1 MYYYGIV
8 DDYCQ
13 CTSVVSSDVAILDNH
28 YVEISEEEFTSQ
40 SVVGM
45 WWNTSDGMWDTVRYF
60 SGTSYDI
67 DYDRTGK
74 ILHYKLDEMEEA
86 IDGKADA
93 ADLHTHTNKEVLDGI
108 TAEMVSG
115 WNSPAEVTAADVLT
129 KIKTVDGAN
138 SGLDADTLDGQHASA
153 FATAT
158 QLSALETTVSG
169 KADGDHTHNGFA
181 TSEQLSEL
189 EEVVSGKADSGHTH
203 SNYATTAQLAGK
215 SDSGHNHDGRYY
227 TEDEI
232 DDTVSTLNSAIA
244 AKANPSDIPTKT
256 SQLTNDSG
264 FKTVDTNTTY
274 SLSKSGSTITLTGSD
289 GSTTS
294 VTDADSNTTYGKA
307 TDTAL
312 GLVKVGYAESGKNY
326 PVELNANG
334 QMFVNVPWTD
344 TNTDTNTTYTLT
356 KSGSTIK
363 LTGSD
368 GSETTVS
375 DADTNTTYGVA
386 SSSALGLVKVGF
398 PESGKNYPVELN
410 SANQM
415 YVNVPWTDNNTTY
428 GTATAST
435 AGLVKIGFTESGKNY
450 PVELNSSGQMFVN
463 VPWTDNN
470 TVYTHPTYTAK
481 SSGLYK
487 VTVDGTGHV
496 SGATAVTKADITALG
511 IPAQDT
517 TYTLPAAG
525 TALGG
530 VKSGGDV
537 TISNGTIT
545 VNDDSH
551 AHVISNVDGLQTA
564 LDGKA
569 ASSHTHDYLPLSGGT
584 VNGNLTV
591 TGVLKGGNQQAYYF
605 NSTTNSQTLGT
616 NNATGGTNIA
626 GGADS
631 TCSIAGAIVKTATV
645 LPRSTNT
652 YYCGNANFRWKGIY
666 SAAAVN
672 VSSDERL
679 KENIVKL
686 HADEAV
692 DFINSVDVCSFNYI
706 GDDAEQIGVMAQDI
720 LAKAPNLAKALVTQ
734 DENGYYGVK
743 TSDLVFP
750 LIIAVQELTKQ
761 LKELKGE

>member
-1 MYYYGIV
+1 MFYYAIIN
-8 DDYCQ
+8 DYCE
-13 CTSVVSSDVAILDNH
+13 CTSVISSAEVINDNH
-28 YVEISEEEFTSQ
+28 YVEITEDEFTSQ

-45 WWNTSDGMWDTVRYF
+45 WWNTSDNMWDTVRYF

-67 DYDRTGK
+67 DYDRTGR
-74 ILHYKLDEMEEA
+74 ILHYKLDEMDDLIA
-86 IDGKADA
+86 GKADSE
-93 ADLHTHTNKEVLDGI
+93 DLHTHANKAVLDGI
-108 TAEMVSG
+108 TADMISG
-115 WNSPAEVTAADVLT
+115 WNNGEAAADVLA

-138 SGLDADTLDGQHASA
+138 SGLDADTLDGMQASA
-153 FATAT
+153 FATVA
-158 QLSALETTVSG
+158 QLSTLETT
-169 KADGDHTHNGFA
+169 
-181 TSEQLSEL
+181 
-189 EEVVSGKADSGHTH
+189 VSGKADSGHTH
-203 SNYATTAQLAGK
+203 SNYATTAQLSEVETAVAGK
-215 SDSGHNHDGRYY
+215 ADSGHAHDDRYY

-232 DDTVSTLNSAIA
+232 DSTVSTLNSAIA
-244 AKANPSDIPTKT
+244 AKADSSAIPTKT

-289 GSTTS
+289 GSSTS
-294 VTDADSNTTYGKA
+294 VTDADSNTTYSKA
-307 TDTAL
+307 TDTVL
-312 GLVKVGYAESGKNY
+312 GLVKVGYTESGKNY

-334 QMFVNVPWTD
+334 QMYVNVPWTD
-344 TNTDTNTTYTLT
+344 TNTDTNTTYSLT

-363 LTGSD
+363 LVGSD
-368 GSETTVS
+368 GSETTVADS
-375 DADTNTTYGVA
+375 DTNTTYGVA

-415 YVNVPWTDNNTTY
+415 FVNVPWTDNNTTY
-428 GTATAST
+428 GTATSST

-450 PVELNSSGQMFVN
+450 PVELNSAGQMFVN

-481 SSGLYK
+481 AAGLYK
-487 VTVDGTGHV
+487 MTVDGTGHV
-496 SGATAVTKADITALG
+496 SAATAVTKADITGLG

-517 TYTLPAAG
+517 VYTLPAAG
-525 TALGG
+525 SALGG

-569 ASSHTHDYLPLSGGT
+569 ASSHTHSYLPLSGGT
-584 VNGNLTV
+584 VSGDLTV

-605 NSTTNSQTLGT
+605 NSSSNTQTIGT
-616 NNATGGTNIA
+616 NNATGGTTIA

-631 TCSIAGAIVKTATV
+631 TCNINGAIVKTAAV

-652 YYCGNANFRWKGIY
+652 YYCGNANYRWKGIY

-706 GDDAEQIGVMAQDI
+706 GDEDEQIGVMAQDI

-750 LIIAVQELTKQ
+750 LIVAVQELSKQ

>member
-13 CTSVVSSDVAILDNH
+13 CTSVVSSDVVILDNH

-86 IDGKADA
+86 IDSKAD
-93 ADLHTHTNKEVLDGI
+93 
-108 TAEMVSG
+108 S
-115 WNSPAEVTAADVLT
+115 
-129 KIKTVDGAN
+129 
-138 SGLDADTLDGQHASA
+138 
-153 FATAT
+153 
-158 QLSALETTVSG
+158 
-169 KADGDHTHNGFA
+169 DHTHNGFA
-181 TSEQLSEL
+181 TSEQLSDL

-215 SDSGHNHDGRYY
+215 SDSGHNHDDRYFTETEINNTVSTLNTAIAGKADSGHTHDGRYY

-232 DDTVSTLNSAIA
+232 DDTVSGLNSAIA

-525 TALGG
+525 SALGG

-569 ASSHTHDYLPLSGGT
+569 ASSHTHDDYLPLSGGT

-692 DFINSVDVCSFNYI
+692 DFINSVDVCSFNYV

>member
-1 MYYYGIV
+1 MYFYAIIN
-8 DDYCQ
+8 DYCE
-13 CTSVVSSDVAILDNH
+13 CTGVISSATVINDNH
-28 YVEISEEEFTSQ
+28 HVEITEDEFNSQ

-45 WWNTSDGMWDTVRYF
+45 WWNTSDNMWDTVRYF
-60 SGTSYDI
+60 SGTTYDI
-67 DYDRTGK
+67 DYDRTGR
-74 ILHYKLDEMEEA
+74 ILHYKLDEMDSLIA
-86 IDGKADA
+86 GKADSG
-93 ADLHTHTNKEVLDGI
+93 HTHSNY
-108 TAEMVSG
+108 
-115 WNSPAEVTAADVLT
+115 
-129 KIKTVDGAN
+129 
-138 SGLDADTLDGQHASA
+138 
-153 FATAT
+153 ATT
-158 QLSALETTVSG
+158 EQLSAVETSV
-169 KADGDHTHNGFA
+169 
-181 TSEQLSEL
+181 E
-189 EEVVSGKADSGHTH
+189 GKADSGHTH

-215 SDSGHNHDGRYY
+215 SDSGHNHDDRYF
-227 TEDEI
+227 TESEI
-232 DDTVSTLNSAIA
+232 NATVSSLNASIA
-244 AKANPSDIPTKT
+244 AKADPADIPTKT
-256 SQLTNDSG
+256 SQLVNDSG

-274 SLSKSGSTITLTGSD
+274 ALSKNGSTITLTGSD
-289 GSTTS
+289 GSSTS
-294 VTDADSNTTYGKA
+294 VTDADSNTTYSKA
-307 TDTAL
+307 TDTVL

-344 TNTDTNTTYTLT
+344 TNTDTNTTYSLT

-363 LTGSD
+363 LVGSD
-368 GSETTVS
+368 GSETTVADS
-375 DADTNTTYGVA
+375 DTNTTYGVA

-415 YVNVPWTDNNTTY
+415 YVNVPWTDNNT
-428 GTATAST
+428 
-435 AGLVKIGFTESGKNY
+435 
-450 PVELNSSGQMFVN
+450 
-463 VPWTDNN
+463 
-470 TVYTHPTYTAK
+470 VYTHPTYTAK
-481 SSGLYK
+481 ASGLYK

-496 SGATAVTKADITALG
+496 SGATAVTKADITGLG

-517 TYTLPAAG
+517 VYTLPAAG
-525 TALGG
+525 SALGG

-569 ASSHTHDYLPLSGGT
+569 ASSHTHSYLPLSGGT
-584 VNGNLTV
+584 VSGDTNI
-591 TGVLKGGNQQAYYF
+591 TGVLRVNGQQSFYF
-605 NSTTNSQTLGT
+605 QTSTMSQTVGT
-616 NNATGGTNIA
+616 NNATGGTTIA

-631 TCSIAGAIVKTATV
+631 TCSINGSIVKTASV

-652 YYCGNANFRWKGIY
+652 YLLGNANYRWKGIY
-666 SAAAVN
+666 SSAAVN

-706 GDDAEQIGVMAQDI
+706 GDESEQIGVMAQDI

-761 LKELKGE
+761 VKELKGE

>member
-1 MYYYGIV
+1 
-8 DDYCQ
+8 
-13 CTSVVSSDVAILDNH
+13 
-28 YVEISEEEFTSQ
+28 
-40 SVVGM
+40 M
-45 WWNTSDGMWDTVRYF
+45 WWNTSDEMWDTVRYF
-60 SGTSYDI
+60 SGSTYDI

-86 IDGKADA
+86 IEGKANA
-93 ADLHTHTNKEVLDGI
+93 ADLHAHTNKAVLDGI
-108 TAEMVSG
+108 TAEMVNG
-115 WNSPAEVTAADVLT
+115 WNNPSEDTAEDVLA
-129 KIKTVDGAN
+129 KIKEVDGEN
-138 SGLDADTLDGQHASA
+138 SGLDADTLDGKQASE

-158 QLSALETTVSG
+158 QLSELGEIVSG
-169 KADGDHTHNGFA
+169 K
-181 TSEQLSEL
+181 
-189 EEVVSGKADSGHTH
+189 
-203 SNYATTAQLAGK
+203 
-215 SDSGHNHDGRYY
+215 SDNGHNHDERYL
-227 TEDEI
+227 TETEI
-232 DDTVSTLNSAIA
+232 ESVVSTINTAIA

-274 SLSKSGSTITLTGSD
+274 ALSKNGSTITLTGSD

-307 TDTAL
+307 TDTVL

-344 TNTDTNTTYTLT
+344 TNTDTNTTYSLT

-363 LTGSD
+363 LVGSD
-368 GSETTVS
+368 GSETTVT

-386 SSSALGLVKVGF
+386 SNSALGLVKVGF

-410 SANQM
+410 SAN
-415 YVNVPWTDNNTTY
+415 
-428 GTATAST
+428 
-435 AGLVKIGFTESGKNY
+435 
-450 PVELNSSGQMFVN
+450 QMFVN

-487 VTVDGTGHV
+487 VAVDETGHV

-517 TYTLPAAG
+517 TYTLGSFGVNA
-525 TALGG
+525 TATELNYMDG
-530 VKSGGDV
+530 V
-537 TISNGTIT
+537 T
-545 VNDDSH
+545 
-551 AHVISNVDGLQTA
+551 SNVQTQLNNKVTVGNNIIVEKTSSPYVRLNVSNTS
-564 LDGKA
+564 LDSRLYKN
-569 ASSHTHDYLPLSGGT
+569 ASSTVDYGTCLADYASDGTRDSLILRRENDLAQKLSISVANEDGSSNAQYFIYGTHNKPTAADVGALSTSGGT
-584 VNGNLTV
+584 VNGDTNIAGILRV
-591 TGVLKGGNQQAYYF
+591 NGQQSFYF
-605 NSTTNSQTLGT
+605 QTSTMSQTVGT
-616 NNATGGTNIA
+616 NNATGGTTICC
-626 GGADS
+626 GAN
-631 TCSIAGAIVKTATV
+631 ANVGVNGANLMTPNC
-645 LPRSTNT
+645 LPKSNNA
-652 YYCGNANFRWKGIY
+652 YYCGNANYRWKGIY

-706 GDDAEQIGVMAQDI
+706 GDNAEQIGVMAQDI

>member
-1 MYYYGIV
+1 MFYYAIV
-8 DDYCQ
+8 NDNCY
-13 CTSVVSSDVAILDNH
+13 CTSVVSSTTEINDNH
-28 YVEISEEEFTSQ
+28 YIEITEEQYTSQ

-45 WWNTSDGMWDTVRYF
+45 YWNVTDVLWDYVRYF
-60 SGTSYDI
+60 SCNTYDI

-74 ILHYKLDEMEEA
+74 
-86 IDGKADA
+86 
-93 ADLHTHTNKEVLDGI
+93 VL
-108 TAEMVSG
+108 
-115 WNSPAEVTAADVLT
+115 
-129 KIKTVDGAN
+129 
-138 SGLDADTLDGQHASA
+138 QYQ
-153 FATAT
+153 F
-158 QLSALETTVSG
+158 
-169 KADGDHTHNGFA
+169 
-181 TSEQLSEL
+181 
-189 EEVVSGKADSGHTH
+189 
-203 SNYATTAQLAGK
+203 
-215 SDSGHNHDGRYY
+215 
-227 TEDEI
+227 
-232 DDTVSTLNSAIA
+232 DDMNEAIA
-244 AKANPSDIPTKT
+244 ANTAAIPTKT

-289 GSTTS
+289 GSSTS
-294 VTDADSNTTYGKA
+294 VTDSDSNTTYSKA
-307 TDTAL
+307 TDTVL
-312 GLVKVGYAESGKNY
+312 GLVKVGFAESGKNY
-326 PVELNANG
+326 PVELNAN
-334 QMFVNVPWTD
+334 
-344 TNTDTNTTYTLT
+344 
-356 KSGSTIK
+356 
-363 LTGSD
+363 
-368 GSETTVS
+368 
-375 DADTNTTYGVA
+375 
-386 SSSALGLVKVGF
+386 
-398 PESGKNYPVELN
+398 
-410 SANQM
+410 
-415 YVNVPWTDNNTTY
+415 
-428 GTATAST
+428 
-435 AGLVKIGFTESGKNY
+435 
-450 PVELNSSGQMFVN
+450 GQMFVN

-487 VTVDGTGHV
+487 VAVDGTGHV
-496 SGATAVTKADITALG
+496 SGATAVTKADITGLG

-517 TYTLPAAG
+517 VYTLPAAG

-530 VKSGGDV
+530 VKTGGDV

-569 ASSHTHDYLPLSGGT
+569 ASSHTHSYLPLSGGT
-584 VNGNLTV
+584 VSGDTNI
-591 TGVLKGGNQQAYYF
+591 TGVLRVNGQQSFYF
-605 NSTTNSQTLGT
+605 QTSTMSQTVGT
-616 NNATGGTNIA
+616 NNATGGTTIA

-631 TCSIAGAIVKTATV
+631 TCNINGAIVKTAAI

-652 YYCGNANFRWKGIY
+652 YYCGNANYRWKGIY
-666 SAAAVN
+666 SSAAVN

-706 GDDAEQIGVMAQDI
+706 GDESEQIGVMAQDI

-761 LKELKGE
+761 VKELKGE

>member
-1 MYYYGIV
+1 MYFYGV
-8 DDYCQ
+8 LDDYCQ
-13 CTSVVSSDVAILDNH
+13 CISVVSSDVVVLDNH
-28 YVEISEEEFTSQ
+28 YVEISEEEFTSE

-45 WWNTSDGMWDTVRYF
+45 WWNTSDEMWDTVRYF
-60 SGTSYDI
+60 SGSTYDI

-74 ILHYKLDEMEEA
+74 VLHYKLDEMEEA
-86 IDGKADA
+86 IEGKANA
-93 ADLHTHTNKEVLDGI
+93 ADLHAHTNKAVLDGI
-108 TAEMVSG
+108 TAEMVNG
-115 WNSPAEVTAADVLT
+115 WNNPSEDTAEDVLA
-129 KIKTVDGAN
+129 KIKEVDGAN
-138 SGLDADTLDGQHASA
+138 SGLDADTLDGKQASE

-158 QLSALETTVSG
+158 QLS
-169 KADGDHTHNGFA
+169 
-181 TSEQLSEL
+181 EL
-189 EEVVSGKADSGHTH
+189 GEVVSGK
-203 SNYATTAQLAGK
+203 
-215 SDSGHNHDGRYY
+215 SDNGHNHDDRYL
-227 TEDEI
+227 TETEI
-232 DDTVSTLNSAIA
+232 NSTVSTLNSAIA
-244 AKANPSDIPTKT
+244 AKANKSDIPTKT

-274 SLSKSGSTITLTGSD
+274 ALSKNGSTITLTGSD

-307 TDTAL
+307 TDTVL

-344 TNTDTNTTYTLT
+344 TNTDTNTTYSLT

-363 LTGSD
+363 LVGSD

-415 YVNVPWTDNNTTY
+415 
-428 GTATAST
+428 
-435 AGLVKIGFTESGKNY
+435 
-450 PVELNSSGQMFVN
+450 FVN

-487 VTVDGTGHV
+487 VAVDGTGHV
-496 SGATAVTKADITALG
+496 SGATAVTKSDITALG

-525 TALGG
+525 SSLGG

-569 ASSHTHDYLPLSGGT
+569 ASSHTHSYLPLSGGT
-584 VNGNLTV
+584 VNGDTNIAGIQRV
-591 TGVLKGGNQQAYYF
+591 NGQQSFYF
-605 NSTTNSQTLGT
+605 QTSTMSQTVGT
-616 NNATGGTNIA
+616 NNATGGTTICCGSSANVA
-626 GGADS
+626 VNGANLM
-631 TCSIAGAIVKTATV
+631 TPNC
-645 LPRSTNT
+645 LPKSNNA

-706 GDDAEQIGVMAQDI
+706 GDNAEQIGVMAQDI
-720 LAKAPNLAKALVTQ
+720 LAKAPNLSKALVTQ

>member
-1 MYYYGIV
+1 MYFYGV
-8 DDYCQ
+8 LDDYCQ
-13 CTSVVSSDVAILDNH
+13 CISVTSSDVVVLDNH
-28 YVEISEEEFTSQ
+28 YVEISEEEFTSE

-45 WWNTSDGMWDTVRYF
+45 WWNTSDEMWDTVRYF
-60 SGTSYDI
+60 SGSTYDI

-74 ILHYKLDEMEEA
+74 VLHYKLDEMEEA
-86 IDGKADA
+86 IEGKANA
-93 ADLHTHTNKEVLDGI
+93 ADLHTHANKNVLDGI
-108 TAEMVSG
+108 TAEMING
-115 WNSPAEVTAADVLT
+115 WNNPSEDTAEDVLA
-129 KIKTVDGAN
+129 KIKEVDGAN
-138 SGLDADTLDGQHASA
+138 SGLDADTLDGKQASE

-158 QLSALETTVSG
+158 QISDLATTVSG
-169 KADGDHTHNGFA
+169 KADGNHTHNGFA
-181 TSEQLSEL
+181 TSEQLSDL
-189 EEVVSGKADSGHTH
+189 EEVVSGK
-203 SNYATTAQLAGK
+203 
-215 SDSGHNHDGRYY
+215 SDNGHNHDDRYL
-227 TEDEI
+227 TETEI
-232 DDTVSTLNSAIA
+232 NSTVSALNSAIA

-274 SLSKSGSTITLTGSD
+274 ALSKNGSTITLTGSD

-307 TDTAL
+307 TDTVL

-344 TNTDTNTTYTLT
+344 TNTDTNTTYSLT

-363 LTGSD
+363 LVGSD

-410 SANQM
+410 SSN
-415 YVNVPWTDNNTTY
+415 
-428 GTATAST
+428 
-435 AGLVKIGFTESGKNY
+435 
-450 PVELNSSGQMFVN
+450 QMFVN

-525 TALGG
+525 SSLGG

-551 AHVISNVDGLQTA
+551 AHVISNVDGLQSA

-569 ASSHTHDYLPLSGGT
+569 ASSHTHSYLPLSGGT
-584 VNGNLTV
+584 VNGDTNIAGILRV
-591 TGVLKGGNQQAYYF
+591 NGQQSFYF
-605 NSTTNSQTLGT
+605 QTSTMSQTVGT
-616 NNATGGTNIA
+616 NNATGGTTICCGSSANVA
-626 GGADS
+626 VNGANLM
-631 TCSIAGAIVKTATV
+631 TPNC
-645 LPRSTNT
+645 LPKSNNA

-706 GDDAEQIGVMAQDI
+706 GDNAEQIGVMAQDI

>member
-1 MYYYGIV
+1 MYFYAIIN
-8 DDYCQ
+8 DYCE
-13 CTSVVSSDVAILDNH
+13 CTGVISSATVISDNH
-28 YVEISEEEFTSQ
+28 YVEITEDEFNSQ

-45 WWNTSDGMWDTVRYF
+45 WWNTSDGMWDTARYF
-60 SGTSYDI
+60 SGTTYDI
-67 DYDRTGK
+67 DYDRTGR
-74 ILHYKLDEMEEA
+74 ILHYKLDEMDSLIES
-86 IDGKADA
+86 KANA
-93 ADLHTHTNKEVLDGI
+93 ADLHTHTNKAVLDGI
-108 TAEMVSG
+108 TAEMVES
-115 WNSPAEVTAADVLT
+115 WNTPTGETAADVLT
-129 KIKTVDGAN
+129 KIKEVDGAN
-138 SGLDADTLDGQHASA
+138 SGLDADTLDGQHASE
-153 FATAT
+153 FATAAQIT
-158 QLSALETTVSG
+158 ALETAVNG
-169 KADGDHTHNGFA
+169 KSDN
-181 TSEQLSEL
+181 
-189 EEVVSGKADSGHTH
+189 GHTH
-203 SNYATTAQLAGK
+203 SNYATTEQIEEIETAVAGK
-215 SDSGHNHDGRYY
+215 SDNGHTHDDRYF
-227 TEDEI
+227 TETEI
-232 DDTVSTLNSAIA
+232 NAKVSSLNADIA
-244 AKANPSDIPTKT
+244 AKADPADIPTKT
-256 SQLTNDSG
+256 SQLVNDSG

-274 SLSKSGSTITLTGSD
+274 ALSKNGSTITLTGSD
-289 GSTTS
+289 GSSTS
-294 VTDADSNTTYGKA
+294 VTDADSNTTYSKA
-307 TDTAL
+307 TDTVL

-344 TNTDTNTTYTLT
+344 TNTDTNTTYSLT

-363 LTGSD
+363 LVGSD
-368 GSETTVS
+368 GSETTVADS
-375 DADTNTTYGVA
+375 DTNTTYGVA

-428 GTATAST
+428 GTATSST
-435 AGLVKIGFTESGKNY
+435 AGLVKIGFTESGKDY
-450 PVELNSSGQMFVN
+450 PVELNSNGQMFVN

-481 SSGLYK
+481 ASGLYK

-496 SGATAVTKADITALG
+496 SGATAVTKADITGLG

-517 TYTLPAAG
+517 VYTLPAAG
-525 TALGG
+525 SALGG

-551 AHVISNVDGLQTA
+551 AHVISNVDGLQSA
-564 LDGKA
+564 LNGKA
-569 ASSHTHDYLPLSGGT
+569 ASSHTHEYLPLSGGT
-584 VNGNLTV
+584 VSGDTNIAGILRVNG
-591 TGVLKGGNQQAYYF
+591 QQSFYF
-605 NSTTNSQTLGT
+605 QTSTMSQTVGT
-616 NNATGGTNIA
+616 NNATGGTTICCGSSANVA
-626 GGADS
+626 VNGANLM
-631 TCSIAGAIVKTATV
+631 TPNC
-645 LPRSTNT
+645 LPKSNNA

-706 GDDAEQIGVMAQDI
+706 GDESEQIGVMAQDI

-761 LKELKGE
+761 VKELKGE